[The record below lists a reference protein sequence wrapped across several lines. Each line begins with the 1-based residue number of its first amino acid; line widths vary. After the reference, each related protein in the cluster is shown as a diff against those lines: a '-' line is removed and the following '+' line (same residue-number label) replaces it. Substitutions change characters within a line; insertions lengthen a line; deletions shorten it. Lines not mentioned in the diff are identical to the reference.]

1 MFWSSSVLVKVQ
13 AFPKFGNR
21 LHQHQPTFLLLF
33 VTSIPH
39 DQEELIEIGG
49 LAGVIEAQHGL
60 HAVFSACAL
69 LVEGTLP

>member
-13 AFPKFGNR
+13 AFPGFGNL

-33 VTSIPH
+33 VASVPH
-39 DQEELIEIGG
+39 DQEGLTEIGG

-60 HAVFSACAL
+60 HAVFSACPFF
-69 LVEGTLP
+69 VEGTLT